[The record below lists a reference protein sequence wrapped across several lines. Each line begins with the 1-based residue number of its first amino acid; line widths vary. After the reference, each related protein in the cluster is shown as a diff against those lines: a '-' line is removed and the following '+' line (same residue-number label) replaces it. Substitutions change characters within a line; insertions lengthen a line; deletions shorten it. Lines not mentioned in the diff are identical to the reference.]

1 MSAVDPP
8 AGWTVWSDEP
18 HRIVLAF
25 RPDVFDGDA
34 WPAPCLPTLY
44 LTDRSERRPGSPAMD
59 DWRVVLRLEPDVD
72 VIERRGLADREAAVE
87 EAEGLAA
94 GFAAGEFDLAGAYQ
108 RPRDAYLSRLAELT
122 GEASTG

>member
-1 MSAVDPP
+1 M
-8 AGWTVWSDEP
+8 WSDEP
-18 HRIVLAF
+18 HRVVLAF

-44 LTDRSERRPGSPAMD
+44 VTDRSERRPGSPARD

-72 VIERRGLADREAAVE
+72 VVERRGLADREAAVE

-94 GFAAGEFDLAGAYQ
+94 GFAAGEFDLVGAYQ
-108 RPRDAYLSRLAELT
+108 RPREGYLTRLAELI
-122 GEASTG
+122 GGANAG